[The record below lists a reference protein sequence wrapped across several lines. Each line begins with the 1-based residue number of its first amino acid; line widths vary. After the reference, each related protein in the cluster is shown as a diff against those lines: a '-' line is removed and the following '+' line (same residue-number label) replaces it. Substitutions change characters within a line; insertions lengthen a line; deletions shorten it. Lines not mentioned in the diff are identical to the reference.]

1 MVLNFPVEYEGVEVC
16 IAQPG
21 VVTHSATWSRVMIGS
36 LFRLINVIAPIFPTV
51 DLKELSK
58 AVLNQVVQ
66 GFDVERLSNADIVR
80 LGQADTQVAEAGDV
94 LA

>member
-1 MVLNFPVEYEGVEVC
+1 
-16 IAQPG
+16 
-21 VVTHSATWSRVMIGS
+21 MIGS
-36 LFRLINVIAPIFPTV
+36 LFRLINVIAPIIPTV

-94 LA
+94 HA